1 MFNKNNSYV
10 FVFNTNWWKQLEIGI
25 QKMNLLSVLIFLH
38 YMQLFDIGCFQ
49 KRQNNFTEKYRLRT

>member
-25 QKMNLLSVLIFLH
+25 QKRNLLSVLIFYITCDCLILAAFRRDRITL
-38 YMQLFDIGCFQ
+38 QRSTG
-49 KRQNNFTEKYRLRT
+49 